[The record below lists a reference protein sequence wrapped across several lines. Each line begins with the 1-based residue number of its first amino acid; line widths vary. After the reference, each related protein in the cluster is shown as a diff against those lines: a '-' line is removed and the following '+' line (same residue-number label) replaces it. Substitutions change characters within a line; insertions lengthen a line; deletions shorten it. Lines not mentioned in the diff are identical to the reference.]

1 VFRFLFVTTCVLPV
15 TVYNGLRM
23 LWAVRR
29 NPPTAQCI
37 CERVPRRWASFI
49 LRCSGV
55 RVILENEAVID
66 PERPQIMVANH
77 VSWFDVFTLI
87 AAMPG
92 RSLFVAKKELS
103 RIPLFGP
110 AVAACGHVFI
120 DRSDRKRAVDSLAVV
135 RKKLEEDC
143 STIIM
148 FPEGTRSKTGEL
160 QPFKKGAFVLAIQT
174 GVEVV
179 PAAISGS
186 RSVMRKGSI
195 RIRPGTIRVRFGDPI
210 EVSGLGLDKR
220 NDLTKR
226 AHDALAALQEQS
238 AQ

>member
-1 VFRFLFVTTCVLPV
+1 MLRFLFVTTCVIPV
-15 TVYNGLRM
+15 TVYNGFRM

-29 NPPTAQCI
+29 NPPTAKCI
-37 CERVPRRWASFI
+37 CDRVPRRWASFI

-55 RVILENEAVID
+55 RVILENEEVID
-66 PERPQIMVANH
+66 PERPQIVVANH

-120 DRSDRKRAVDSLAVV
+120 DRTDRRRAVDSLAVV

-148 FPEGTRSKTGEL
+148 FPEGTRSRTGEL
-160 QPFKKGAFVLAIQT
+160 QPFKKGAFVLAIQA

-186 RSVMRKGSI
+186 RSVMRKGSM

-210 EVSGLGLDKR
+210 EVSGLDLDMR
-220 NDLTKR
+220 NELTKR
-226 AHDALAALQEQS
+226 AHNALAALQEQS

>member
-1 VFRFLFVTTCVLPV
+1 VLRFLFVSTCVIPV
-15 TVYNGLRM
+15 TVYNGFRM

-29 NPPTAQCI
+29 NPPTAKCI
-37 CERVPRRWASFI
+37 CDRVPRRWASFI

-55 RVILENEAVID
+55 RVILENEEVID
-66 PERPQIMVANH
+66 PERPQIVVANH

-120 DRSDRKRAVDSLAVV
+120 DRTDRRRAVDSLAVV

-148 FPEGTRSKTGEL
+148 FPEGTRSRTGEL
-160 QPFKKGAFVLAIQT
+160 QPFKKGAFVLAIQA

-186 RSVMRKGSI
+186 RSVMRKGSM

-210 EVSGLGLDKR
+210 EVSGLDLDMR
-220 NDLTKR
+220 NELTKR
-226 AHDALAALQEQS
+226 AHNALAALQEQN

>member
-1 VFRFLFVTTCVLPV
+1 
-15 TVYNGLRM
+15 M

-29 NPPTAQCI
+29 NPPTAKCI
-37 CERVPRRWASFI
+37 CDRVPRRWASFI

-55 RVILENEAVID
+55 RVILENEEVID
-66 PERPQIMVANH
+66 PERPQIVVANH

-120 DRSDRKRAVDSLAVV
+120 DRTDRRRAVDSLAVV

-148 FPEGTRSKTGEL
+148 FPEGTRSRTGEL
-160 QPFKKGAFVLAIQT
+160 QPFKKGAFVLAIQA

-186 RSVMRKGSI
+186 RSVMRKGSM

-210 EVSGLGLDKR
+210 EVSGLDLDMR
-220 NDLTKR
+220 NELTKR
-226 AHDALAALQEQS
+226 AHNALAALQEQS

>member
-1 VFRFLFVTTCVLPV
+1 MLRFLFVTTCVIPV
-15 TVYNGLRM
+15 TVYNGFRM

-29 NPPTAQCI
+29 NPPTAKCI
-37 CERVPRRWASFI
+37 CDRVPRRWASFI

-55 RVILENEAVID
+55 RVILENEEVID
-66 PERPQIMVANH
+66 PERPQIVVANH

-120 DRSDRKRAVDSLAVV
+120 DRTDRRRAVDSLAVV

-148 FPEGTRSKTGEL
+148 FPEGTRSRTGEL
-160 QPFKKGAFVLAIQT
+160 QPFKKGAFVLAIQA

-186 RSVMRKGSI
+186 RSVMRKGSM

-210 EVSGLGLDKR
+210 EVSGLDLDMR
-220 NDLTKR
+220 NELTKR
-226 AHDALAALQEQS
+226 AHNALAALQEQN

>member
-1 VFRFLFVTTCVLPV
+1 VLRFLFVTTCVIPV
-15 TVYNGLRM
+15 TVYNGFRM

-29 NPPTAQCI
+29 NPPTAKCI
-37 CERVPRRWASFI
+37 CDRVPRRWASFI

-55 RVILENEAVID
+55 RVILENEEVID
-66 PERPQIMVANH
+66 PERPQIVVANH

-120 DRSDRKRAVDSLAVV
+120 DRTDRRRAVDSLAVV

-148 FPEGTRSKTGEL
+148 FPEGTRSRTGEL
-160 QPFKKGAFVLAIQT
+160 QPFKKGAFVLAIQA

-186 RSVMRKGSI
+186 RSVMRKGSM

-210 EVSGLGLDKR
+210 EVSGLDLDMR
-220 NDLTKR
+220 NELTKR
-226 AHDALAALQEQS
+226 AHNALAALQEQS